1 MGTSSMIANRNEDGT
16 VTATYCHYDGYISY
30 NGKMLVDNYNTPEK
44 AKAVGEAGYLS
55 SLKADLYES
64 VVDSVHND
72 PAVQYDSPKAFLQ
85 SGDNHAGADYL
96 YFFDGEDWLY
106 TDTHTSYWH
115 RRWAM
120 VEMDLVA

>member
-1 MGTSSMIANRNEDGT
+1 
-16 VTATYCHYDGYISY
+16 
-30 NGKMLVDNYNTPEK
+30 MLVDNYNTPEK